1 MNMTEETITIKALC
15 SQCKNYQ
22 YIDRFLRLC
31 DLGRVKEF
39 NEDGSITEC
48 PYWEAKKG

>member
-15 SQCKNYQ
+15 SQYKHYQ
-22 YIDRFLRLC
+22 YEDEFLTVC
-31 DLGRVKEF
+31 YLGRVKEF